1 MKNIIVSNVTYQMLA
16 KAAIYPFK
24 GNARQTP
31 SGMWIVPIEDE
42 TFELLKDHL
51 VAGETLDDTIQLLFM
66 EAAGAA
72 KN

>member
-1 MKNIIVSNVTYQMLA
+1 MKNIIVSNVTYQMIA

-24 GNARQTP
+24 GDGRQTP
-31 SGMWIVPIEDE
+31 SGMWIIPVEDE
-42 TFELLKDHL
+42 TFDLLRSRQI
-51 VAGETLDDTIQLLFM
+51 ASETLDDTVQRVLM